1 MYKLL
6 NINGEDYKFEF
17 SIEASL
23 YGDCIERITMLMLN
37 IDAGQSS
44 GEVKTLV
51 GSVSDIPN
59 TAIICFYAGLL
70 EHHGT
75 DGDGKVPN
83 LATAKDLVKALL
95 KDEESGYDN
104 FYDILSLCTEQMR
117 EDGFFDLVGL
127 SANAKTKRQPKVP
140 QDHKRK
146 VTKVSEA

>member
-127 SANAKTKRQPKVP
+127 SANAKTKRQP
-140 QDHKRK
+140 
-146 VTKVSEA
+146 